1 MAQQPNKDRTTTPPK
16 GNDVLHIVSNRTL
29 ITDEIVLLKKP
40 EFINKDGD
48 WCDADR
54 LTINGE
60 VKYFAY
66 KSDLYGC

>member
-1 MAQQPNKDRTTTPPK
+1 MEKDTLNEQRN
-16 GNDVLHIVSNRTL
+16 GNDLLAVVSNRTL

-48 WCDADR
+48 WCDADI

-66 KSDLYGC
+66 KSNLYGC